1 MVDPNRKINR
11 LSDKDISFLEE
22 CEEEFGAR
30 YTEDDVEFMAH
41 CAKPVPDPPVI
52 ENWLCGR
59 SSPGLGGG
67 PFFSLYNYNGEQR
80 RGGGARGW
88 QRRGYNNH
96 NSHNSNKDR
105 RDHRRNRYES
115 YPRRDRGDGDGGNR
129 SSERNYQHRSRNE
142 PQQGGS
148 PMQVRRDY
156 GNFVPASKD

>member
-30 YTEDDVEFMAH
+30 YTEDDAEFMAH
-41 CAKPVPDPPVI
+41 CAKPAPDPPVI
-52 ENWLCGR
+52 ENWLGGR

-67 PFFSLYNYNGEQR
+67 PFFSLYNHNGEQR

-88 QRRGYNNH
+88 QRRGYSYNNH

-105 RDHRRNRYES
+105 RGKQIRCIENRNSLTSAIY
-115 YPRRDRGDGDGGNR
+115 R
-129 SSERNYQHRSRNE
+129 S
-142 PQQGGS
+142 PTQQI
-148 PMQVRRDY
+148 
-156 GNFVPASKD
+156 